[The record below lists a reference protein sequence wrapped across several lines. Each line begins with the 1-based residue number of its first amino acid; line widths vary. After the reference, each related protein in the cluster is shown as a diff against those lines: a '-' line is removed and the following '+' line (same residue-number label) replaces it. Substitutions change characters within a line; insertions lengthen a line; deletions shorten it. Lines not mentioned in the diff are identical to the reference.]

1 MNNTKELR
9 GYKTMKVNQKQ
20 NFLKGLIK
28 ENPVFVYVLGICSI
42 LAVTKTLESGIGMS
56 MAVIFVLFFSNVV
69 IALIKNIVPND
80 IRIPVYIIVITT
92 FVSIVELIMQAYLPD
107 LFDQLGVFVALI
119 AVNCIILGRAEAYA
133 SKNSVL
139 SSAVDA
145 LGMGLGY
152 TIAICL
158 VSIFREVLG
167 TGVIT
172 IWGNAKI
179 NLMPVFDFFHVQPS
193 TFFTNNVGAFIV
205 LGIVIGVVNAIVFA
219 IKDKKEKA
227 KKEVKANG

>member
-1 MNNTKELR
+1 
-9 GYKTMKVNQKQ
+9 MKVNQKQ

-119 AVNCIILGRAEAYA
+119 AVNCIILGRA
-133 SKNSVL
+133 KPLLPKTVF
-139 SSAVDA
+139 
-145 LGMGLGY
+145 
-152 TIAICL
+152 CHPQ
-158 VSIFREVLG
+158 
-167 TGVIT
+167 
-172 IWGNAKI
+172 
-179 NLMPVFDFFHVQPS
+179 LM
-193 TFFTNNVGAFIV
+193 
-205 LGIVIGVVNAIVFA
+205 L
-219 IKDKKEKA
+219 
-227 KKEVKANG
+227 

>member
-1 MNNTKELR
+1 
-9 GYKTMKVNQKQ
+9 MKVNQKQ

-193 TFFTNNVGAFIV
+193 AFFTNNVGAFIV

>member
-1 MNNTKELR
+1 MT
-9 GYKTMKVNQKQ
+9 KVNQRE

-28 ENPVFVYVLGICSI
+28 ENPVFVYVLGICSA

-56 MAVIFVLFFSNVV
+56 LAVIFVLFFSNIV

-92 FVSIVELIMQAYLPD
+92 LVSIVELIMQAYFPSLY
-107 LFDQLGVFVALI
+107 DQLGIFVALI
-119 AVNCIILGRAEAYA
+119 AVNCIILGRAEAFA

-152 TIAICL
+152 TLAICT
-158 VSIFREVLG
+158 VSIIREVLG
-167 TGVIT
+167 TGIIT

-179 NLMPVFDFFHVQPS
+179 NLMPIFDFFHVQPS
-193 TFFTNNVGAFIV
+193 SFFTGNVGAFIV
-205 LGIVIGVVNAIVFA
+205 LGLVIGIVNTIVFA
-219 IKDKKEKA
+219 TKEKKENA
-227 KKEVKANG
+227 KKEVKANV